1 MGPDF
6 AEAPRE
12 IVGIIGDVKESGL
25 GNPAPEEMYI
35 PLSQVKD
42 SFMTLNNKI
51 IPMTWI
57 VKTAVDPL
65 TVSAAVQ
72 KAIQA
77 ADGQLAVANV
87 RAADQVVAEA
97 MARQDFN
104 MTLLTVFAGIA
115 LLLAAIGIYGMLSY
129 SVQQR
134 TQEIG
139 IRMALGARSADV
151 LGMVLRQG
159 MQMAGLGIV
168 IGIAGAF
175 ALTRLLAA
183 LLYGVKATDPWTFIA
198 VSVVLALTALVAC
211 WLPARK
217 ATRVDPLHALR
228 YE

>member
-1 MGPDF
+1 
-6 AEAPRE
+6 
-12 IVGIIGDVKESGL
+12 
-25 GNPAPEEMYI
+25 
-35 PLSQVKD
+35 
-42 SFMTLNNKI
+42 LNNTI

-57 VKTAVDPL
+57 VKTAVEPL
-65 TVSAAVQ
+65 SLSAQVQ
-72 KAIQA
+72 KAMQA
-77 ADGQLAVANV
+77 ADGQLAVAHV

-97 MARQDFN
+97 TARQDFN

-139 IRMALGARSADV
+139 IRMALGARGADV
-151 LGMVLRQG
+151 LRMVLRQG
-159 MQMAGLGIV
+159 MQMAGLGIA

-175 ALTRLLAA
+175 ALTRLLSA
-183 LLYGVKATDPWTFIA
+183 LLFGVKPTDPWTFVA
-198 VSVVLALTALVAC
+198 VSLVLAFTALVAC
-211 WLPARK
+211 WIPARK

>member
-1 MGPDF
+1 
-6 AEAPRE
+6 
-12 IVGIIGDVKESGL
+12 
-25 GNPAPEEMYI
+25 
-35 PLSQVKD
+35 
-42 SFMTLNNKI
+42 
-51 IPMTWI
+51 
-57 VKTAVDPL
+57 VKTAVEPL

-72 KAIQA
+72 IAIQA

-139 IRMALGARSADV
+139 IRIALGARRADV

-175 ALTRLLAA
+175 ALTRLLSA
-183 LLYGVKATDPWTFIA
+183 LLYGVKATDPSTFIA
-198 VSVVLALTALVAC
+198 VSLVLALTALVAC
-211 WLPARK
+211 WLPALK